1 MNRRKMMWS
10 NMGELQQLNMW
21 GPCQQSVNDAR
32 RIPIDFGRQVGVRHW
47 GSSATQAL
55 KNSIQKVTP
64 CARSLGSWDSHVIYS
79 VSIYLSIY
87 LYIYLSIY
95 LSIHPSIDRSIH
107 PSIHPSTHAC
117 MLHACM
123 HMYMLTHIHSFWM
136 HAYIHTCIHTYVH
149 TCMHICACI
158 FMLLRRS
165 VRQGSEFCP
174 WSISH
179 DQCSRQNT
187 HTYLC
192 IHIYVCH
199 IYHYL
204 HYLSFGGRMFLPLYQ
219 TLKTTQG
226 PSSYHAQSLGLQWL
240 AQVACQLLGCDDKVS
255 PFRLFHVRSWT
266 IWWTDTDSFSSDTWI
281 RNTLVSRKP

>member
-87 LYIYLSIY
+87 L
-95 LSIHPSIDRSIH
+95 SID

-123 HMYMLTHIHSFWM
+123 HAYV
-136 HAYIHTCIHTYVH
+136 HAYTHTFILDACIHTHMH
-149 TCMHICACI
+149 TYIRTYIHACMHICACI

-174 WSISH
+174 WPISH

-187 HTYLC
+187 H
-192 IHIYVCH
+192 IYVY
-199 IYHYL
+199 IYTYVISIITFITFH
-204 HYLSFGGRMFLPLYQ
+204 
-219 TLKTTQG
+219 
-226 PSSYHAQSLGLQWL
+226 L
-240 AQVACQLLGCDDKVS
+240 AAVCSCLCT
-255 PFRLFHVRSWT
+255 RRSRPPRVQAAT
-266 IWWTDTDSFSSDTWI
+266 MP
-281 RNTLVSRKP
+281 NP